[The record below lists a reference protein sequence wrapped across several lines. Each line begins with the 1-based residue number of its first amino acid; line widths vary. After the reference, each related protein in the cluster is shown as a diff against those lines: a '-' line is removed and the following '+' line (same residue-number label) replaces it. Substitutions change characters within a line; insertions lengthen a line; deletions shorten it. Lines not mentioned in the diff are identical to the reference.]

1 MRRVRAGVC
10 VAFVY
15 VQSTLEIAQ
24 NFSYDAKMDDLLNV
38 LVLGGILLFVF
49 LVTSK
54 PRRNKKRRTPR
65 KKHGRK
71 VVHFGENRR
80 IETGVVRWQEPEY
93 KKKLKPKPI
102 KQPVS
107 TEPIVGKCW
116 VIDGDTIHI
125 RKHKIRFQGMNAPEL
140 DEPYG
145 EQAKWE
151 LHKLV
156 KGQTITAKPNGERSH
171 DRIVAKCFLED
182 GTDLGAKMVEM
193 GLALDLPEYPDADYR
208 HLETPASRKKL
219 SWKPPKKKET
229 EE

>member
-1 MRRVRAGVC
+1 MEDI
-10 VAFVY
+10 
-15 VQSTLEIAQ
+15 EIA
-24 NFSYDAKMDDLLNV
+24 
-38 LVLGGILLFVF
+38 LVIIGLTTG
-49 LVTSK
+49 
-54 PRRNKKRRTPR
+54 NKKKPN
-65 KKHGRK
+65 K
-71 VVHFGENRR
+71 
-80 IETGVVRWQEPEY
+80 QSEPPVY
-93 KKKLKPKPI
+93 KKPLTPKPI

-107 TEPIVGKCW
+107 LEPIVGGCW

-125 RKHKIRFQGMNAPEL
+125 GNHKIRFQGMNAPEL

-145 EQAKWE
+145 KQAKWA
-151 LHKLV
+151 LHKLA
-156 KGQTITAKPNGERSH
+156 KGQTITAHPNGERSY

-229 EE
+229 DDD